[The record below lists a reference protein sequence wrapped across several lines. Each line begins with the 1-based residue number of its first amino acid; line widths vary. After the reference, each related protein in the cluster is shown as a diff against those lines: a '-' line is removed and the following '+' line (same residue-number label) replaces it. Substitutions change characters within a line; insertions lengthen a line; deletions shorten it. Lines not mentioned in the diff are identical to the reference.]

1 MVWDDTYQTA
11 NIRFFLEMYLFFKK
25 CLKNIANLWCSNE
38 ETTYRYS
45 GETALA
51 ASLERRGK
59 V

>member
-1 MVWDDTYQTA
+1 
-11 NIRFFLEMYLFFKK
+11 MYLFFKK
-25 CLKNIANLWCSNE
+25 CLKNIANLWCGNE

>member
-1 MVWDDTYQTA
+1 MVRDDTYQTA

-25 CLKNIANLWCSNE
+25 CLKNIANLWCGNE
-38 ETTYRYS
+38 EMTNRYR
-45 GETALA
+45 GKAALA